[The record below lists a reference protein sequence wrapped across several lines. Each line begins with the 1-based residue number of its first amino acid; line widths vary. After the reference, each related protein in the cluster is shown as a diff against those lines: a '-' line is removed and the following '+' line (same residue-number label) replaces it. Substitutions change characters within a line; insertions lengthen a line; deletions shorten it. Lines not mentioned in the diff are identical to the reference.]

1 MQASEI
7 NDQNYDADINIG
19 AIVHSVKIVLMD
31 ILELAKPPSKYH
43 MSITLW
49 TNCHFLHTLNW
60 VLFGKEMKY
69 IASTCKTL
77 HRPIV
82 MVFVTTFVH

>member
-43 MSITLW
+43 MSITL
-49 TNCHFLHTLNW
+49 
-60 VLFGKEMKY
+60 
-69 IASTCKTL
+69 
-77 HRPIV
+77 
-82 MVFVTTFVH
+82 